1 LCLSGKYI
9 FLGYDLL
16 VLISVVSILSVLLTL
31 VVLVY
36 GTSAAFWL
44 FETSVLAPPK
54 ESDESAFEWGPGDVQ
69 VRISTIA
76 AANIVQTTVD
86 TLPETITDV
95 HVIAEAPIDVEGATV
110 HVVPAG
116 FECAAG
122 HKGRA
127 LEWARRHVPCRKE
140 YVLFLDEDTLVTE
153 FEGLP
158 DDDVVQFTE
167 LPLYTGS
174 RWAYLCEVFRIGYQY
189 EQRAF
194 ARFAY
199 PLYVWGGG
207 IAIRRSVEEQVTWDR
222 RTITEDTAFVW
233 TAAAELGISMSV
245 VDTKFRNQA
254 PPSIRGMIR
263 QRRRWMSGTREDGN
277 MLPLTYRALISVRAV
292 VWALSPLIVILGA
305 LTTLVPGVTVLA
317 GTYVDWLVLV
327 MLVFLHFVTWVGASV
342 YGFGVGTTTLAVV
355 LTIPIVLLN
364 TVGALWGFLSPTRAF
379 TVTPKV
385 TAERIERSHP
395 TFRDSDGDLEETI
408 DQESNDMPLDPRRL

>member
-1 LCLSGKYI
+1 
-9 FLGYDLL
+9 
-16 VLISVVSILSVLLTL
+16 VLIAASVLSILLTL

-44 FETSVLAPPK
+44 FETSVLASAEK
-54 ESDESAFEWGPGDVQ
+54 SDDSDFEWGLDDIQ

-76 AANIVQTTVD
+76 SADVVQTTVD
-86 TLPETITDV
+86 TLPDAIDDV
-95 HVIAEAPIDVEGATV
+95 RVIAEKPIDVEGATV
-110 HVVPAG
+110 HVVPEN

-127 LEWARRHVPCRKE
+127 LEWARRHVRCRKE
-140 YVLFLDEDTLVTE
+140 YVLFLDEDTLVTD
-153 FEGLP
+153 FTGVP
-158 DDDVVQFTE
+158 DADIVQFTE

-207 IAIRRSVEEQVTWDR
+207 IAIRRSVEDQITWNR

-233 TAAAELGISMSV
+233 TAAAELGVSMAV
-245 VDTKFRNQA
+245 LDTKFRNQA
-254 PPSIRGMIR
+254 PPSLRGMIR
-263 QRRRWMSGTREDGN
+263 QRRRWMSGTREDGH
-277 MLPLTYRALISVRAV
+277 MLPFTYRALISVRAI
-292 VWALSPLIVILGA
+292 VWALSPLIVVLGA
-305 LTTLVPGVTVLA
+305 FTTLVPGVTLLA
-317 GTYVDWLVLV
+317 GTYVDWLVIV

-342 YGFGVGTTTLAVV
+342 YGFGSMATIVTVV
-355 LTIPIVLLN
+355 LTIPIVLMN
-364 TVGALWGFLSPTRAF
+364 TIGALWGFLSPTRSF

-385 TAERIERSHP
+385 STEHIERVHP
-395 TFRDSDGDLEETI
+395 EFNSTDRSLETTI
-408 DQESNDMPLDPRRL
+408 DQEQSESPLERR